1 MKPAKEGKSLDDAEI
16 VALYLERSEAAVKE
30 TADKYGASL
39 RQIAAGILGD
49 AADAEECENDTYLQA
64 WNSIP
69 PHEPRDY
76 LFPFLARITR
86 HIAIDRCRREAAQKR
101 AGKTVELTREM
112 AECIPSPAVGF
123 DAPDAQALT
132 EAINRFLSALPGEQR
147 SIFLRR
153 YWFFDPVKE
162 IAARFG
168 VSQSKVKTTLHRLRE
183 RLRVFL
189 EKEGYTL

>member
-1 MKPAKEGKSLDDAEI
+1 MEDAEI
-16 VALYLERSEAAVKE
+16 VALFLRRDEAAVKE
-30 TADKYGASL
+30 TASKYGASL
-39 RQIAAGILGD
+39 RRIAAGLTGD
-49 AADAEECENDTYLQA
+49 PFAAEECENDTYLQA

-86 HIAIDRCRREAAQKR
+86 YIAIDRCRRESAQKR

-112 AECIPSPAVGF
+112 AECIPSPADGF

-132 EAINRFLSALPGEQR
+132 EAINRFLAALPEEQR

-162 IAARFG
+162 IAARCG
-168 VSQSKVKTTLHRLRE
+168 ISQSKVKTTLFRLRE
-183 RLRVFL
+183 KLREHL
-189 EKEGYTL
+189 QKEGYEV

>member
-1 MKPAKEGKSLDDAEI
+1 MDDKQI
-16 VALYLERSEAAVKE
+16 VALFFARDERALEE
-30 TADKYGASL
+30 TALKYGPRL
-39 RQIAAGILGD
+39 RALAYGITD
-49 AADAEECENDTYLQA
+49 DRQTAEECENDTYLQA

-86 HIAIDRCRREAAQKR
+86 HIAIDRCRRERAQKR
-101 AGKTVELTREM
+101 GAPTVELTAEM
-112 AECIPSPAVGF
+112 AECIPSPADGF

-132 EAINRFLSALPGEQR
+132 EALDRFLSALPGQQR